1 MKNPPDNAIRVV
13 LVEDDPTV
21 REGLRMLLNGSPGFR
36 CAAAYGSGEEALRNL
51 EGVNAQV
58 VLMDIHLPG
67 ISGIEC
73 VVQLKERYPSLSI
86 IMLTV
91 FEDNEAIF
99 TSLAAGATGYL
110 LKKTPPAR
118 LLEAIT
124 EVYNG
129 GSPMSGQIA
138 RKVVETFQKK
148 PSSASPAA
156 NLSKREEEILS
167 CLAKGYMYKEIAG
180 QLNISVETV
189 RTHLRN
195 IYEKLHVRTRTE
207 AVLRYLGK

>member
-1 MKNPPDNAIRVV
+1 MKNPPDNAIRIV
-13 LVEDDPTV
+13 LVEDDKTV

-36 CAAAYGSGEEALRNL
+36 CAAAYPNGEEALRNI
-51 EGVNAQV
+51 EGINPDVA
-58 VLMDIHLPG
+58 LMDIHLPG

-73 VVQLKERYPSLSI
+73 VVRLKERMPSLPI

-99 TSLAAGATGYL
+99 NSLAAGATGYL
-110 LKKTPPAR
+110 LKRTPPAK
-118 LLEAIT
+118 LLEAIG
-124 EVYNG
+124 EVYQG

-138 RKVVETFQKK
+138 RKVVETFQKA
-148 PSSASPAA
+148 PSAAAPAA

-167 CLAKGYMYKEIAG
+167 CLARGYMYKEIAG